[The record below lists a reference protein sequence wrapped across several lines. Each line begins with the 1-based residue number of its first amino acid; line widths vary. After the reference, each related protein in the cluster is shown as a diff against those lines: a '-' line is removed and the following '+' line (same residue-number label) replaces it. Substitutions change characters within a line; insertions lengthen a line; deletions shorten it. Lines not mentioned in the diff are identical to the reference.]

1 MVRVKKRDLSV
12 QYQVERKDRIHR
24 ALTKKA
30 KLKKSWIVL
39 SLEFGIPIST
49 LNDKFNS
56 RLYLRKTICH
66 SHTIAS
72 NLDTLPSQ
80 PFFPSIRRPPQL
92 STAVPF
98 SGFTSSLRTSFREP
112 PHKPLVTATTTTTTM
127 TLGTETTNVLYRNL
141 DALTYILSP
150 EQLSAMT
157 ESERSTALRTLLVT
171 AKAASRL
178 AEAVFI
184 DASPGGAVAETT
196 EEGEG
201 EGEREGGGAAK
212 ITEEE
217 EEKGGGPVET
227 SEEEVRGAAAE
238 TTKEEGKSGAAAE
251 RPEKEIRGAAA
262 ETPEKEVRGA
272 AEETEEVVLWPR
284 KVARDT
290 EGGTVVLG
298 GEGEADAIVEVG
310 TKRRS
315 LLWLGRR
322 AARDSKEIVV
332 IGGETY

>member
-1 MVRVKKRDLSV
+1 
-12 QYQVERKDRIHR
+12 
-24 ALTKKA
+24 
-30 KLKKSWIVL
+30 
-39 SLEFGIPIST
+39 
-49 LNDKFNS
+49 
-56 RLYLRKTICH
+56 
-66 SHTIAS
+66 
-72 NLDTLPSQ
+72 
-80 PFFPSIRRPPQL
+80 
-92 STAVPF
+92 
-98 SGFTSSLRTSFREP
+98 
-112 PHKPLVTATTTTTTM
+112 M
-127 TLGTETTNVLYRNL
+127 TLGTETTNVLYPNL

-157 ESERSTALRTLLVT
+157 ESERSTALQTLLVT
-171 AKAASRL
+171 AEAASRL
-178 AEAVFI
+178 AEAVCI
-184 DASPGGAVAETT
+184 DGSPRDAVAETT

-201 EGEREGGGAAK
+201 EGEREGGGAAE
-212 ITEEE
+212 ITEEKE
-217 EEKGGGPVET
+217 EEGVGPVET

-322 AARDSKEIVV
+322 AARDSKDIVV